1 MKKNNDI
8 FASKALFFIMA
19 FSIGLWTIRI
29 PTIRDQIQTDY
40 LGISYLMV
48 TFAIGS
54 IISML
59 CANYI
64 LSKVSSKNILIYVSF
79 FNWILWLPV
88 PFVKDLQTFMIL
100 AFLFGSCFGFFE
112 ICINLQATKIELREK
127 KSMMSGFHA
136 FWSLG
141 VLAGSIL
148 TSLFLQ
154 WEISILANILIYL
167 IIMLPINIYF
177 CFRLTEDKK
186 TFDKNKKNIFFIWP
200 ILIFLLAIVAM
211 ANVLTEGSVDSWG
224 ALYMKDFVKVS
235 GFQVGIATIS
245 FNIFMVLGRIYG
257 DMFRDRLGVYILLL
271 MLMFLT
277 IISLGILINFNTI
290 LSSVL
295 GFALLGLG
303 ASSIVPMIYSLV
315 SNIEGLDSSVGITII
330 SISVYGTFLGA
341 PASLGLLANSYGIN
355 NIFTPILIIFI
366 LLLIPIR
373 IFKDQLKL

>member
-1 MKKNNDI
+1 MKKINDI
-8 FASKALFFIMA
+8 FACKTLFFIIG
-19 FSIGLWTIRI
+19 FSVGLWTIRI

-54 IISML
+54 IIAML
-59 CANYI
+59 CSNYVI
-64 LSKVSSKNILIYVSF
+64 YKISSKNILIYISSI
-79 FNWILWLPV
+79 NWILWLIV
-88 PFVKDLQTFMIL
+88 PFIEDLGVFIFI
-100 AFLFGSCFGFFE
+100 AFVFGVCFGFFE
-112 ICINLQATKIELREK
+112 ICINLQATKIETREK

-141 VLAGSIL
+141 VLFGSFF

-154 WEISILANILIYL
+154 LEISILINILIYVT
-167 IIMLPINIYF
+167 IMLPINVF
-177 CFRLTEDKK
+177 LCLGLEKDKK
-186 TFDKNKKNIFFIWP
+186 ISVNDKQNIFFIWP
-200 ILIFLLAIVAM
+200 ILIFLLAIIAM

-224 ALYMKDFVKVS
+224 ALYMKDFIKVN

-257 DMFRDRLGVYILLL
+257 DRFRDNLGVYFLLL
-271 MLMFLT
+271 ILIFLT
-277 IISLGILINFNTI
+277 IFSLLILINFNTI
-290 LSSVL
+290 LSSIL

-303 ASSIVPMIYSLV
+303 TSSIVPMAYSLA
-315 SNIEGLDSSVGITII
+315 SKIEGIDSGVGITII
-330 SISVYGTFLGA
+330 SIAVYGTFIGA

-355 NIFTPILIIFI
+355 NIFVPILVIFI

-373 IFKDQLKL
+373 IFKREFNL

>member
-1 MKKNNDI
+1 MKINNDI
-8 FASKALFFIMA
+8 FASKALFFIVA

-48 TFAIGS
+48 IFSIGS

-59 CANYI
+59 IANYI
-64 LSKVSSKNILIYVSF
+64 LSKVSSKTILIYVSLL
-79 FNWILWLPV
+79 NWVLWIPV
-88 PFVKDLQTFMIL
+88 PFVKDLQTFMFL
-100 AFLFGSCFGFFE
+100 AFGFGSCFGFFE
-112 ICINLQATKIELREK
+112 ICINLQATKIETREK

-154 WEISILANILIYL
+154 WQISILANILIYI
-167 IIMLPINIYF
+167 IIMLPINILF
-177 CFRLTEDKK
+177 CFKLTEDTKSS
-186 TFDKNKKNIFFIWP
+186 DQAIKNIFFIWP
-200 ILIFLLAIVAM
+200 ILIFLLAIIAM

-271 MLMFLT
+271 VLMFLT
-277 IISLGILINFNTI
+277 IISLGILIYFNTI
-290 LSSVL
+290 LSSVV

-315 SNIEGLDSSVGITII
+315 SNIKGLDSSVGITII
-330 SISVYGTFLGA
+330 SISVYGTFIGA

-355 NIFTPILIIFI
+355 NIFIPILIIFI